1 MRLFPTRGRAR
12 VGDLRARHLSLL
24 SGQGLEIGALHNPA
38 RLPAGCSVR
47 YVDKF
52 PLEELRR
59 RNPDVPQD
67 SIVAPDVICDSHSL
81 DSVTDRSADFLV
93 ASHVLEHLHNPL
105 AALLD
110 WHRILRPG
118 GRLVCVVPDAR
129 YTFDVG
135 RPLTPLAHLLWDYV
149 NDGTELKRLSDLFHI
164 AECNL
169 NLHDQLDV
177 DGAVDLGR
185 TILRETYDTHFHVWT
200 YATFTGQLEALVE
213 QHGLPFHVLDAGAD
227 ETIEMSFVL
236 EAVAGEA
243 TFELDDVP
251 RSRR

>member
-1 MRLFPTRGRAR
+1 MRLFPRRRHTPPAG
-12 VGDLRARHLSLL
+12 LRARHLSQLA
-24 SGQGLEIGALHNPA
+24 GRGFEIGALHNPA
-38 RLPAGCSVR
+38 QLAAGCSVR
-47 YVDKF
+47 YIDKF

-59 RNPDVPQD
+59 RNPDVAPD
-67 SIVAPDVICDSHSL
+67 SIVAPEIICDSHDL
-81 DSVTDRSADFLV
+81 HPLPDRSADFLV

-105 AALLD
+105 AALVD
-110 WHRILRPG
+110 WHRVLRPG

-129 YTFDVG
+129 YTFDIG
-135 RPLTPLAHLLWDYV
+135 RPLTPLSHLLWDYA

-169 NLHDQLDV
+169 NLHDQLDA
-177 DGAVDLGR
+177 DGAVELGR

-200 YATFTGQLEALVE
+200 YATFTAQLESLVE
-213 QHGLPFHVLDAGAD
+213 QHGLPFRVLDAGAD

-236 EAVAGEA
+236 EAVEGEA